1 MGLLSFLRQNAPFL
15 SAGAILTFCSSFGQT
30 FFISI
35 FAGEIRAD
43 YGLSHG
49 AWGAIYAVSTMAS
62 AGVML
67 WAGTLTDRFRV
78 RALGPW
84 MLGLLVL
91 ACLAMALSPVVATL
105 ALTIFLLRFLG
116 QGMMS
121 HIAYVAMARWF
132 VATRG
137 RAVALAAL
145 GFSVGEAIL
154 PVTFVAL
161 MGVIDWRWLWVVA
174 ALLPLAAIPLIRHLL
189 KLERTPQSIAAE
201 DPSPGMGGRYWTR
214 AEVLRHPLFWL
225 LVPALLGT
233 PAFGTAFFFQQV
245 HLAEVKGWAHVEL
258 VAMFPFYTVTAIV
271 SLFGTGWLMDR
282 VGAGRLLPFYQLPL
296 AGCFVLT
303 PLVAEPIWMIA
314 PLILFGIMQGSQNP
328 IVTGFSAEFYGSRHI
343 GAIKSAVTAIMVL
356 GSAIGPGLTGWLIDL
371 GIPFPAQMWGIAAYL
386 IVTSVIV
393 WFAVNR
399 ARQALPAAA

>member
-1 MGLLSFLRQNAPFL
+1 MGLIAFLRQNAPFL

-91 ACLAMALSPVVATL
+91 ACLAMALSPVAVTL

-154 PVTFVAL
+154 PVSFVAL
-161 MGVIDWRWLWVVA
+161 MGVVDWRWLWVVA

-201 DPSPGMGGRYWTR
+201 DPSPGMAGRYWTR
-214 AEVLRHPLFWL
+214 AEALRHPLFWL
-225 LVPALLGT
+225 LVPALLGP

-245 HLAEVKGWAHVEL
+245 HLAEVKGWSHVEL
-258 VAMFPFYTVTAIV
+258 VAMFPFYTVTAIC
-271 SLFGTGWLMDR
+271 SLFATGWLMDR
-282 VGAGRLLPFYQLPL
+282 IGAGRLLPFYQLPL
-296 AGCFVLT
+296 AASFLLI
-303 PLVAEPIWMIA
+303 PLVSEPIWMIV

-356 GSAIGPGLTGWLIDL
+356 GSAIGPGLSGWLIDR
-371 GIPFPAQMWGIAAYL
+371 GIPFPSQMWGIAGYL
-386 IVTSVIV
+386 IVTSVVV
-393 WFAVNR
+393 WFAVEQ
-399 ARQALPAAA
+399 ARRSLPAAA